1 MNFSAL
7 RSLTALFSAS
17 LLLTACGGGGADAP
31 AVAPPA
37 TVQAAP
43 VTSLVTGTVTGFGS
57 IFIDGQRLDDSVASV
72 MIENNPAALTGAA
85 LSDVKLGM
93 QVEGRVLDGKLS
105 VLTVRPALMGAATAV
120 DPVRGTFRVHGQ
132 AVRVMNSGVTPTV
145 YDGLSGLAGLAV
157 GDQVEVHGSMDAVRQ
172 IMATRIERK
181 ARNDT
186 AAGVRLVGLLS
197 ALDSGGRTFK
207 LNDLT
212 VDYAVAALLP
222 AGKALA
228 EGQLVSVYAP
238 LAPANGV
245 MVAKAVKI
253 AASEEGSALGLGG
266 RIMNYGSL
274 ADFTVAGVKG
284 DASAA
289 SIEGGSVADLVAGQA
304 VAIEGRVSTGVLR
317 ALRLRVLK
325 TADDVKASLSGQVS
339 DFVALSSLR
348 VRGAAVD
355 ASTAVF
361 RGGTAAELANG
372 ASVRIGGKVQGD
384 VLKAESVDFIAPT
397 AVGGSIK
404 LTGEV
409 RDLNRSAATLRVLA
423 VPLKWTTTVQTLGG
437 TLSDLGNG
445 MRVEVTGSPASDGS
459 ATLNVSK
466 IEFHPQAANPPSTVT
481 GRVSDLLATGF
492 KLPGLNVLW
501 ARDTVFL
508 SGVIADLNNGIE
520 VVVTGHWN
528 AQLQS
533 LVALRIEVR
542 RPEDKP
548 QGVAVRGAV
557 SDVASKAAFRIGM
570 QRVDA
575 SEAVYAAGDETDLT
589 VGRTAEGVGTIVDVA
604 GIKTLKLSQ
613 IRMLN

>member
-31 AVAPPA
+31 AVVPPA

-57 IFIDGQRLDDSVASV
+57 IFIDGQRMDDSVASV

-105 VLTVRPALMGAATAV
+105 ELTVRPALMGAATAV

-372 ASVRIGGKVQGD
+372 ASVRIGGRVQGD

-404 LTGEV
+404 LSGEV

-466 IEFHPQAANPPSTVT
+466 IEFQPQAANPPSTVT

-575 SEAVYAAGDETDLT
+575 SDAVYAAGDETDLT

>member
-43 VTSLVTGTVTGFGS
+43 VMSLVTGTVTGFGS

-105 VLTVRPALMGAATAV
+105 ELTVRPALMGAATAV

>member
-1 MNFSAL
+1 
-7 RSLTALFSAS
+7 
-17 LLLTACGGGGADAP
+17 
-31 AVAPPA
+31 
-37 TVQAAP
+37 

-105 VLTVRPALMGAATAV
+105 ELTVRPALMGAATAV

>member
-1 MNFSAL
+1 
-7 RSLTALFSAS
+7 
-17 LLLTACGGGGADAP
+17 
-31 AVAPPA
+31 
-37 TVQAAP
+37 
-43 VTSLVTGTVTGFGS
+43 
-57 IFIDGQRLDDSVASV
+57 
-72 MIENNPAALTGAA
+72 
-85 LSDVKLGM
+85 
-93 QVEGRVLDGKLS
+93 
-105 VLTVRPALMGAATAV
+105 MGAATAV

-575 SEAVYAAGDETDLT
+575 SAAVYAAGDESDLT
-589 VGRTAEGVGTIVDVA
+589 VGRTAEGVGTIVEVA
-604 GIKTLKLSQ
+604 GVKTLKLSR